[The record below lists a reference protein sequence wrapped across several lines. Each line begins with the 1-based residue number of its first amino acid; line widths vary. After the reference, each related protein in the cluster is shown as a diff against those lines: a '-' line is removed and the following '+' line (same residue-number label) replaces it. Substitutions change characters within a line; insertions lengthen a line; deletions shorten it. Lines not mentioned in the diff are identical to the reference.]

1 MANQSAKK
9 RFAENKRVV
18 RNLWTV
24 VVVAHVL
31 AVVLG
36 AGVPLLRRGTVDF
49 RWGCAVAHCLNSGV
63 MLLMARLIS
72 ALAQPSFD
80 AATGELKDGGA
91 DLSMPGA
98 LSSYYF
104 DLVYMTSF
112 AMVMAA
118 AFGPRWW
125 LVHVVTA
132 AGVLY
137 VLYTN
142 LLAPALAAR
151 KAAQPDEPAKS
162 AAPAPGRN
170 REERRRLAKEQ
181 ARKRN

>member
-9 RFAENKRVV
+9 RFAQNKRVV
-18 RNLWTV
+18 RNLWAV
-24 VVVAHVL
+24 VVGAHAL
-31 AVVLG
+31 ALLLG
-36 AGVPLLRRGTVDF
+36 VGVPLLRGQTVAA

-63 MLLMARLIS
+63 MLLMARMIT

-104 DLVYMTSF
+104 DLVYMTAF
-112 AMVMAA
+112 TMVMVAA
-118 AFGPRWW
+118 LGPRWW
-125 LVHVVTA
+125 LVHVITA
-132 AGVLY
+132 AAALY
-137 VLYTN
+137 LLYTN

-151 KAAQPDEPAKS
+151 RAAQPDEPAKNTP
-162 AAPAPGRN
+162 AAPGRN

-181 ARKRN
+181 ARRKN